1 MEYGCTSVRTSERT
15 QTEDLFVQ
23 GACVPISRRAL
34 RRAPPPP
41 PSRAGRTLRPRREC
55 ACARSQRAVAAAMGR
70 RRSRPRP
77 ARSRVAEGARAGRRA
92 GARRAVRV
100 RGAAQRR
107 GGRERGRAWVCAKVQ
122 ERERWRLFECVGV
135 HGSAAG
141 RMQEGARS
149 SAVAQSCLFPRLPWG
164 SVRLEQGS
172 GLAPLVLHQRRAVL
186 VPLLVAGVAAS
197 HAQAAEAAPRHC
209 RVVREQRRHGAEFGV
224 GVLQERGT
232 GVLVHQHVHAL
243 MQTGRELTS
252 VPCTRALKKCT

>member
-1 MEYGCTSVRTSERT
+1 M
-15 QTEDLFVQ
+15 
-23 GACVPISRRAL
+23 
-34 RRAPPPP
+34 
-41 PSRAGRTLRPRREC
+41 
-55 ACARSQRAVAAAMGR
+55 
-70 RRSRPRP
+70 
-77 ARSRVAEGARAGRRA
+77 
-92 GARRAVRV
+92 
-100 RGAAQRR
+100 
-107 GGRERGRAWVCAKVQ
+107 CAKVQ
-122 ERERWRLFECVGV
+122 ERERLRLFECVGV

-141 RMQEGARS
+141 QMQEGARS